1 MFLVNSI
8 WARFKIL
15 ENKYR
20 LIVKVD
26 YDDGIVEIRFVG
38 THSQYDDI
46 DMETI

>member
-20 LIVKVD
+20 LIVEVD
-26 YDDGIVEIRFVG
+26 YDDGIIEIRFVE
-38 THSQYDDI
+38 THSEYDHI
-46 DMETI
+46 NAGTI